1 MKPYCNDLKIA
12 VQEYQKE
19 IDEHGIKDVK
29 SLRANKALV
38 DAFGGLCTTSDP
50 LNCDDLKYAADN
62 WREEID
68 KFSNLDVAKGKF
80 PIIPVLGWI
89 QGKGADYYRRVQ
101 NGVDSAVKELG
112 CDRKVSKR

>member
-1 MKPYCNDLKIA
+1 MIMKPFCNDLKIA

-19 IDEHGIKDVK
+19 IDEHGIKDEK
-29 SLRANKALV
+29 TLRANKALV

-50 LNCDDLKYAADN
+50 LNCDDLKHAAEN

-68 KFSNLDVAKGKF
+68 RFSNFDVLKGK
-80 PIIPVLGWI
+80 IPVIPLFGWI
-89 QGKGADYYRRVQ
+89 QGKGVDYYKRIQ

-112 CDRKVSKR
+112 CK